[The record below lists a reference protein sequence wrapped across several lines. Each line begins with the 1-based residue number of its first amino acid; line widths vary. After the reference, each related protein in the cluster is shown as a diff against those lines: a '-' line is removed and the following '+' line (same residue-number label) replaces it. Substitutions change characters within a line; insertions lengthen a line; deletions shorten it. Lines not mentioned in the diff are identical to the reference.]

1 MLLIIQT
8 EIASGWVGTTM
19 AISLVIIA
27 LSFITIAIALAIAL
41 GRASSEM
48 RQLSEVVDSLRAD
61 LNPALKAIQALSGES
76 ERLVALVSN
85 ETEEVVN
92 ASKALRVGLREKLT
106 NLEAVYEVLAEEVEE
121 TAIDAAVTLRNF
133 RTGASW
139 FGLIRRLLRLGR
151 GR

>member
-1 MLLIIQT
+1 MLLVMQAGV
-8 EIASGWVGTTM
+8 ESGWVGATV

-27 LSFITIAIALAIAL
+27 LSFITIAIAMAVAL

-61 LNPALKAIQALSGES
+61 LAPALKAVSAVSGEG
-76 ERLVALVSN
+76 ERLASLVST
-85 ETEEVVN
+85 EAEEVVR
-92 ASKALRVGLREKLT
+92 ASQALRQSIRQRLT
-106 NLEAVYEVLAEEVEE
+106 NLEAVYDVLAEEVEE
-121 TAIDAAVTLRNF
+121 TALDAAVTLRTF

-139 FGLIRRLLRLGR
+139 FSLIRRLLRLGR

>member
-1 MLLIIQT
+1 MLMLQAGV
-8 EIASGWVGTTM
+8 ESGWVGATV

-27 LSFITIAIALAIAL
+27 LSFITIAIAMAVAL

-61 LNPALKAIQALSGES
+61 LAPALKAVSAVSGEG
-76 ERLVALVSN
+76 ERLASLVST
-85 ETEEVVN
+85 EAEEVVR
-92 ASKALRVGLREKLT
+92 ASQALRHSIRLRLT
-106 NLEAVYEVLAEEVEE
+106 NLEAVYDVLAEEVEE
-121 TAIDAAVTLRNF
+121 TALDAAVTLRTF

-139 FGLIRRLLRLGR
+139 FSLIRRLLRLGR

>member
-1 MLLIIQT
+1 MFLILQN

-27 LSFITIAIALAIAL
+27 LSFITIAVALAIAL

-48 RQLSEVVDSLRAD
+48 RQLSEVVDSLRAE
-61 LNPALKAIQALSGES
+61 LSPALKAIQGFSGES

-92 ASKALRVGLREKLT
+92 ASQALRTTLREKLT
-106 NLEAVYEVLAEEVEE
+106 NLEAVYDVLAEEVEE

-139 FGLIRRLLRLGR
+139 FGMIRRLLRLGR
-151 GR
+151 AR